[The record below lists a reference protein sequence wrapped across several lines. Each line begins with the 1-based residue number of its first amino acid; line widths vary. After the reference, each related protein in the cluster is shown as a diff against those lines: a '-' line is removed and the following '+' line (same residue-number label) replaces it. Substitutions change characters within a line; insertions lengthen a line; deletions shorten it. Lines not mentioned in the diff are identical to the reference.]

1 MNGTTQ
7 EPTIGLAE
15 EILKG
20 LVEKDGVGRDHFL
33 QFLIGVLNK
42 DSSAAIGV
50 TLTVGGS
57 QISGDL
63 IGGAAYFEEFSS
75 AFAKAFGRGDE
86 AATAGLKQSMNK
98 FGDVYRSNGSE
109 ADAESDADSP
119 PPVYVHMRN
128 AQQFAPGGLPIPGN
142 GCLWRGK
149 LNAVDGF
156 SLGKLSVDK

>member
-1 MNGTTQ
+1 MNDSTQ
-7 EPTIGLAE
+7 EPSVSLVE

-20 LVEKDGVGRDHFL
+20 FIEKDGVGRDHFL
-33 QFLIGVLNK
+33 QFLVGVLNR
-42 DSSAAIGV
+42 DASAAMGV

-57 QISGDL
+57 QISGEL
-63 IGGAAYFEEFSS
+63 IGGAAYFEELSS
-75 AFAKAFGRGDE
+75 VFAKAFGNGDE
-86 AATAGLKQSMNK
+86 AATTRLKQTMNK
-98 FGDVYRSNGSE
+98 FGDVYRSDVSE
-109 ADAESDADSP
+109 ADAESNADRP

-149 LNAVDGF
+149 LSAVDGF